1 MTAPGPGDGAVR
13 DDVSG
18 LVPEA
23 AVVAVTAGPNRGGR
37 RSLDGAEGQPLDQL
51 VLGGEAGDEHR

>member
-13 DDVSG
+13 GDVSG
-18 LVPEA
+18 VSPGA

-37 RSLDGAEGQPLDQL
+37 RSLDGAEGQALHQL
-51 VLGGEAGDEHR
+51 VLCGEAGDEHR